1 MRRQITLSEIVN
13 AALATLKGQLYHCM
27 PGSVSA
33 YYTADQSV
41 DVQPTVN
48 DVRFD
53 LDTGERFSELWPV
66 IPHVPIAWPS
76 FSGGKYALVGT
87 MAPGDNVMLVS
98 FDLDPTAWRTTGN
111 RSDPADARRHVGSYW
126 WAIPT
131 DLTTKGVL
139 PSANGGM
146 VIGGVGNS
154 AQIQFTSSNIILG
167 NSGGDFVALA
177 SLVNSAITDQGTW
190 AASGVASGTGVTWVP
205 PVPAMQPV
213 PNVGSTLIKAQ

>member
-13 AALATLKGQLYHCM
+13 AALQTLKGQLYHCM
-27 PGSVSA
+27 PGSVVA
-33 YYTADQSV
+33 YHEADQSI
-41 DVQPTVN
+41 DCQPVVN

-53 LDTGERFSELWPV
+53 IDTGERFSEQWPV

-87 MAPGDNVMLVS
+87 MAAGDNVMLVS

-111 RSDPADARRHVGSYW
+111 RSDPADTRRHVGSYW
-126 WAIPT
+126 WALPT
-131 DLTTKGVL
+131 DLTTPGVL

-146 VIGGVGNS
+146 VIGQPG
-154 AQIQFTSSNIILG
+154 AAPQIQFTSSNIILG

-177 SLVNSAITDQGTW
+177 SKVNDAIKAQGTW
-190 AASGVASGTGVTWVP
+190 AAGGTGSGYVP
-205 PVPAMQPV
+205 PVTASQPV
-213 PNVGSTLIKAQ
+213 PDVGSTLIKAQ